1 MLHRGKIPVFKLLAG
16 PMRLQALSSKTMEN
30 VNDNR
35 FNLNLH
41 DRKTVEKSGII
52 YEDMWKIPTYI
63 SCP

>member
-1 MLHRGKIPVFKLLAG
+1 MFKLLTG
-16 PMRLQALSSKTMEN
+16 PIGFQALSSETMEILN
-30 VNDNR
+30 NNR

-41 DRKTVEKSGII
+41 DRKTVEKSGKI